1 MAYKVLF
8 IEDDPSIRRVISTA
22 LEIEGYVVHQFS
34 DGESALAVV
43 AEIEPDVA
51 IIDLRLP
58 GINGLEVV
66 RSIRP
71 LTYAPLVILTA
82 FGDSHDVVAALE
94 AGADDFLSKPIA
106 NKELAAR
113 IRAILRRNRP
123 SLNDNSDV
131 TEFRYENLVLS
142 PLRREATVDGQLIEL
157 TNTEFL
163 VLLEL
168 IKISPNAATR
178 QDLLEKVWGYDYLG
192 DSRLIDMQIYR
203 LRGKLAEHGLKDHLI
218 TVRGHGFKLAK

>member
-1 MAYKVLF
+1 MLL
-8 IEDDPSIRRVISTA
+8 IEDDPSIRQVISAA

-34 DGESALAVV
+34 DGESAV
-43 AEIEPDVA
+43 AEIAQVEPDVA

-66 RSIRP
+66 RTIRP
-71 LTYAPLVILTA
+71 MTYAPLVILTA

-123 SLNDNSDV
+123 PLNENPDTSD
-131 TEFRYENLVLS
+131 FRYENLVLS
-142 PLRREATVDGQLIEL
+142 PLRREASIDGELIEL

-163 VLLEL
+163 VLL
-168 IKISPNAATR
+168 
-178 QDLLEKVWGYDYLG
+178 
-192 DSRLIDMQIYR
+192 
-203 LRGKLAEHGLKDHLI
+203 
-218 TVRGHGFKLAK
+218 

>member
-1 MAYKVLF
+1 
-8 IEDDPSIRRVISTA
+8 
-22 LEIEGYVVHQFS
+22 
-34 DGESALAVV
+34 
-43 AEIEPDVA
+43 
-51 IIDLRLP
+51 
-58 GINGLEVV
+58 
-66 RSIRP
+66 
-71 LTYAPLVILTA
+71 VILTA

-142 PLRREATVDGQLIEL
+142 PLRREATVDGQLIGL

>member
-8 IEDDPSIRRVISTA
+8 VEDDPSIRLVISAA
-22 LEIEGYVVHQFS
+22 LENEGYSVHQFS
-34 DGESALAVV
+34 NGESAVAAVS
-43 AEIEPDVA
+43 ELEPDVA
-51 IIDLRLP
+51 IIDMRLP
-58 GINGLEVV
+58 GMNGLEVV
-66 RSIRP
+66 RTIRP
-71 LTYAPLVILTA
+71 LTSAPLVILTA

-94 AGADDFLSKPIA
+94 VGADDFLNKPIA

-113 IRAILRRNRP
+113 IRAILRRNRAP
-123 SLNDNSDV
+123 VSESDDLAQ
-131 TEFRYENLVLS
+131 FRYESLVLY
-142 PLRREATVDGQLIEL
+142 PQRRESTIDGEQLEL

-168 IKISPNAATR
+168 VRISPNVATR

-203 LRGKLAEHGLKDHLI
+203 LRGKLAQYGLKYHLV
-218 TVRGHGFKLAK
+218 TVRVHGFKLAK

>member
-1 MAYKVLF
+1 MLL
-8 IEDDPSIRRVISTA
+8 IEDDPSIRQVISAA

-34 DGESALAVV
+34 DGESAV
-43 AEIEPDVA
+43 AEIAQVEPDVA

-66 RSIRP
+66 RTIRP
-71 LTYAPLVILTA
+71 MTYAPLVILTA

-113 IRAILRRNRP
+113 IRAILRRNRQP
-123 SLNDNSDV
+123 LNENPDTSD
-131 TEFRYENLVLS
+131 FRYENLVLS
-142 PLRREATVDGQLIEL
+142 PLRREASIDGELIEL

-168 IKISPNAATR
+168 MRISPNAATR

-203 LRGKLAEHGLKDHLI
+203 LRGKLAQHGLKDHLI

>member
-1 MAYKVLF
+1 MLF
-8 IEDDPSIRRVISTA
+8 IEDDPSIRQVISAA
-22 LEIEGYVVHQFS
+22 LEIEGYVVHQFP
-34 DGESALAVV
+34 DGESAIAKITH
-43 AEIEPDVA
+43 IEPDVA

-66 RSIRP
+66 RTIRP
-71 LTYAPLVILTA
+71 MTNAPLVILTA

-113 IRAILRRNRP
+113 IRAILRQNRP
-123 SLNDNSDV
+123 PINETTETS
-131 TEFRYENLVLS
+131 EFRYENLVLS
-142 PLRREATVDGQLIEL
+142 PLRREASIDGQLLEL

-168 IKISPNAATR
+168 MRISPNAATR

-203 LRGKLAEHGLKDHLI
+203 LRGKLAQHGLKEHLI

>member
-1 MAYKVLF
+1 MSYKVLL
-8 IEDDPSIRRVISTA
+8 IEDDPSIRQVISAA
-22 LEIEGYVVHQFS
+22 LEIEGYVVHQFP
-34 DGESALAVV
+34 DGESAIAVV
-43 AEIEPDVA
+43 TELEPDIA

-66 RSIRP
+66 RTIRP

-123 SLNDNSDV
+123 PLNDNIDT

-142 PLRREATVDGQLIEL
+142 PLRREASIDGKLIEL

-168 IKISPNAATR
+168 IRISPNAATR

-203 LRGKLAEHGLKDHLI
+203 LRGKLAHHGLKDHLI

>member
-1 MAYKVLF
+1 MSYKVLL
-8 IEDDPSIRRVISTA
+8 IEDDPSIRQVISAA

-34 DGESALAVV
+34 DGESAV
-43 AEIEPDVA
+43 AEIAQVEPDVA

-66 RSIRP
+66 RTIRP
-71 LTYAPLVILTA
+71 MTYAPLVILTA

-123 SLNDNSDV
+123 PLNENPDTSD
-131 TEFRYENLVLS
+131 FQYENLVLS
-142 PLRREATVDGQLIEL
+142 PLRREASIDGELIEL

-168 IKISPNAATR
+168 MRISPNAATR

-203 LRGKLAEHGLKDHLI
+203 LRGKLAQHGLKDHLI

>member
-1 MAYKVLF
+1 MTYKILF
-8 IEDDPSIRRVISTA
+8 IEDDPSIRQVISAA

-34 DGESALAVV
+34 NGESAVEKISQVEL
-43 AEIEPDVA
+43 DVA

-66 RSIRP
+66 RTIRP
-71 LTYAPLVILTA
+71 KTNAPLIILTA

-94 AGADDFLSKPIA
+94 AGADDFLSKPIS

-123 SLNDNSDV
+123 LLNEPIDR
-131 TEFRYENLVLS
+131 TEFRYENLILS
-142 PLRREATVDGQLIEL
+142 PSRREALIDGQLLEL

-168 IKISPNAATR
+168 IRISPNAATR

-203 LRGKLAEHGLKDHLI
+203 LRGKLAPYGLKDRLI